1 MTSKNSDIPE
11 RTNVKLVFKEF
22 LQPMAHEIHRNHSVG
37 KEEVA
42 IKNYKQTRKMINC
55 RVESAKST
63 S

>member
-1 MTSKNSDIPE
+1 MTSKNSDVPE

-22 LQPMAHEIHRNHSVG
+22 LQPMAHEIHRNHRTG

-42 IKNYKQTRKMINC
+42 KKNCEQTRKMINC
-55 RVESAKST
+55 RVKSAKST